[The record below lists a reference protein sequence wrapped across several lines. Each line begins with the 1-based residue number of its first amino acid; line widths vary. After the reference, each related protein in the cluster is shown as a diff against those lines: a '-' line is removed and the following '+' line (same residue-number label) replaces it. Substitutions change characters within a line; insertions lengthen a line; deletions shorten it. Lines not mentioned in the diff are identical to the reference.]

1 MAAPIDLYTWK
12 TSNGRKATIM
22 FEELGVPYN
31 LHPID
36 IMKGDQSTPDYA
48 RINPNQRIPAIIDPE
63 GPNGKPYR
71 VFESGALL
79 MYLAEKFNSPLLPKD
94 TVPRYDVIQWLMWQM
109 GGVGPMFGQAH
120 HFRRAAKEQVPY
132 GIKRYT
138 DETRR
143 LWGVLD
149 RRLGEVEYAGGGSY
163 SIADIAIYPWCARYE
178 WQGVKLE
185 EFPNAKRWFD
195 AISARPAVKRGMELP
210 A

>member
-36 IMKGDQSTPDYA
+36 IMKGDQSTPAYA
-48 RINPNQRIPAIIDPE
+48 KINPNQRIPAIVDPE

-94 TVPRYDVIQWLMWQM
+94 TARRYDAIQWLMWQM

-149 RRLGEVEYAGGGSY
+149 RRLGEVRYIAGEY
-163 SIADIAIYPWCARYE
+163 SIADIAIYPWTARYE
-178 WQGVKLE
+178 WQGVTLE
-185 EFPNAKRWFD
+185 EFPNAKLWFE

-210 A
+210 P

>member
-12 TSNGRKATIM
+12 TSNGRKSTIM

-48 RINPNQRIPAIIDPE
+48 KINPNQRIPAIIDPE

-79 MYLAEKFNSPLLPKD
+79 MYLAEKFNSPLLPKE
-94 TVPRYDVIQWLMWQM
+94 TAPRYDVIQWLMWQM

-149 RRLGEVEYAGGGSY
+149 RRLAETPYVAGEY
-163 SIADIAIYPWCARYE
+163 SIADIAIYPWTARYE

-185 EFPNAKRWFD
+185 EFPNAKRWYD
-195 AISARPAVKRGMELP
+195 TISTRPAVQRGMELIP
-210 A
+210 

>member
-12 TSNGRKATIM
+12 TSNGRKSTIM

-36 IMKGDQSTPDYA
+36 IMKGDQLKPEYA
-48 RINPNQRIPAIIDPE
+48 KINPNQRIPAIIDPE

-79 MYLAEKFNSPLLPKD
+79 MYLGEKFKSPLFPQE
-94 TVPRYDVIQWLMWQM
+94 TAQRYDVIQWLMWQM

-149 RRLGEVEYAGGGSY
+149 RRLAEGEYVAGKY

>member
-48 RINPNQRIPAIIDPE
+48 KINPNQRIPAIIDPE

-79 MYLAEKFNSPLLPKD
+79 MYLGEKFKSPLFPQD
-94 TVPRYDVIQWLMWQM
+94 TVQRYDVIQWLMWQM

-120 HFRRAAKEQVPY
+120 HFRRAAKEQIPY

-138 DETRR
+138 DEARR

-149 RRLGEVEYAGGGSY
+149 RRLGEVEYVGGQY